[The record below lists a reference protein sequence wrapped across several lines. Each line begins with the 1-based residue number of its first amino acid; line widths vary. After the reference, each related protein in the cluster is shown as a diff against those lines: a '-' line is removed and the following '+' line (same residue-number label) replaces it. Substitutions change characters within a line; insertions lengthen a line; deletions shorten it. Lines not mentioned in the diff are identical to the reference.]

1 MSLWEIVLQVV
12 SAFVGVVTLAVL
24 FQVPKR
30 YLLLTGVTGAVGWF
44 VQLTMTELLEN
55 QVFVAFLAA
64 FSVAVVSQI
73 FARISKAPV
82 TLYLVTGILPLVP
95 GIGMYRTVYY
105 LLQGN
110 NKETSHYF
118 AYTLQ
123 VAGMIALAIFVVD
136 SFFKVIFQRQKKR
149 KSV

>member
-136 SFFKVIFQRQKKR
+136 SFFKVEFQRQKKR

>member
-12 SAFVGVVTLAVL
+12 SAFIGVVTLAVL

-30 YLLLTGVTGAVGWF
+30 YLLLTGVTGGVGWL

-64 FSVAVVSQI
+64 FSVAVLSQI

-136 SFFKVIFQRQKKR
+136 SFFKVVYKKQKR
-149 KSV
+149 RM

>member
-95 GIGMYRTVYY
+95 GIGMYRTVHY

-136 SFFKVIFQRQKKR
+136 SFFKVVFQRQKKR